1 MANIPTVTQTFRL
14 RDGEEIQLSL
24 NMMRLYLLKN
34 QRKSVYARLN
44 TILLNGI
51 KDVIFDSI
59 TLIYAGYLCA
69 NIDRLDQCM
78 SEMDL
83 MERLPDQL
91 DVTFNV
97 AAQLLGT
104 KKAPASETPLP
115 VEVEKEAAD
124 EE

>member
-1 MANIPTVTQTFRL
+1 MANIPMVTQTLRL

-24 NMMRLYLLKN
+24 NMMLLYLLKN
-34 QRKSVYARLN
+34 QRKSMYARLN
-44 TILLNGI
+44 TVLLNGI
-51 KDVIFDSI
+51 KDVVFDSV
-59 TLIYAGYLCA
+59 TMIYAAYLCA
-69 NIDRLDQCM
+69 NIDHLDECM

-83 MERLPDQL
+83 LERLPDQL
-91 DVTFNV
+91 DVTFN
-97 AAQLLGT
+97 AAALLLGT